1 VIRCGAGRTEG
12 VDESGGAGSECVALV
27 TVRGEKR
34 ELMILRPVE
43 KSPQSDLLE
52 ICVDETKLL

>member
-1 VIRCGAGRTEG
+1 MSQAARVR
-12 VDESGGAGSECVALV
+12 SVALE

-34 ELMILRPVE
+34 ELKILRPVE

-52 ICVDETKLL
+52 KCVDETKLL

>member
-1 VIRCGAGRTEG
+1 MSQAARVR
-12 VDESGGAGSECVALV
+12 SVALE

-34 ELMILRPVE
+34 ELKILRPVE
-43 KSPQSDLLE
+43 KAQSDLLE

>member
-1 VIRCGAGRTEG
+1 MSQAARVR
-12 VDESGGAGSECVALV
+12 SVALE

-34 ELMILRPVE
+34 ELMVLRPVE

-52 ICVDETKLL
+52 FCVDETKLL

>member
-1 VIRCGAGRTEG
+1 MSQAARVR
-12 VDESGGAGSECVALV
+12 SVALE

-34 ELMILRPVE
+34 EKILRPVE
-43 KSPQSDLLE
+43 KAQSDLLE